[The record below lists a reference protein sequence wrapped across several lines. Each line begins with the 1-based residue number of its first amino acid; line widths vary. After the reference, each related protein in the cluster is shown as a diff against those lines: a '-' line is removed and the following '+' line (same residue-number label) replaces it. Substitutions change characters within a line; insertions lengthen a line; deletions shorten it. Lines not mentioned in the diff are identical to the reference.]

1 MKTGSLHLDQ
11 APPEDIP
18 FRFFLS
24 APLFGIMAG
33 CLIAFRGNSLFLT
46 TWHMETVAL
55 THLITLGWLALIMMG
70 AFYQMVPVLVGGHVP
85 YLPLARIVHG
95 GMISGTFFFAGGLLR
110 SNEQNLLTIGGVLL
124 SISILLFLIQL
135 TIALFRVKP
144 NRPTVLAM
152 QVSII
157 SLAVVA
163 VLGGLLLGQLAGW
176 WVLPFN
182 REIMKGIHLTFGLL
196 GWIGCL
202 IMGVG
207 FHVIPMFY
215 LATSFPVK
223 QSWWIL
229 YLLIATLVLFPLS
242 LVMEWGTIWNII
254 MLLPAVAGSGLFVLT
269 LLDLFRKRK
278 RKVVDT
284 TLRYWQL
291 GLLSLLLSLLV
302 CLVYPWFPNQDL
314 LFFFGLLF
322 LMGFAVSIT
331 NGMLYKIVPFLV
343 WLHRF
348 SSLVGKVRVPFMSD
362 ITPAAKTHQQFL
374 LSVATFVVL
383 AIGIASHQNWII
395 QLGGMLLA
403 GSSGM
408 LFGIL
413 YLSTRIKVPEV

>member
-1 MKTGSLHLDQ
+1 
-11 APPEDIP
+11 
-18 FRFFLS
+18 
-24 APLFGIMAG
+24 
-33 CLIAFRGNSLFLT
+33 
-46 TWHMETVAL
+46 METVAL